1 MAFTIGRALP
11 HKLPSMANA
20 FGLLLGRGV
29 WAMSEKIPVN
39 RKEIEKILE
48 SQDSFNAYLEVG
60 GEAGLTLGL
69 VNDIFNLDGEEA
81 TDEECLELIEKTI
94 LYFNHR

>member
-1 MAFTIGRALP
+1 MWQVKSG
-11 HKLPSMANA
+11 
-20 FGLLLGRGV
+20 GLVSLRKGEGEK
-29 WAMSEKIPVN
+29 MNDKIPVN

-48 SQDSFNAYLEVG
+48 SQESFNAYLEVG
-60 GEAGLTLGL
+60 GEAGMALGL
-69 VNDIFNLDGEEA
+69 VNFIFWLEGDEA

>member
-1 MAFTIGRALP
+1 MYR
-11 HKLPSMANA
+11 HNV
-20 FGLLLGRGV
+20 GV
-29 WAMSEKIPVN
+29 WAMNKQ
-39 RKEIEKILE
+39 EIEKVLE

-60 GEAGLTLGL
+60 GEAGLALGL
-69 VNDIFNLDGEEA
+69 TNFIFLLEGDEA

>member
-1 MAFTIGRALP
+1 M
-11 HKLPSMANA
+11 
-20 FGLLLGRGV
+20 
-29 WAMSEKIPVN
+29 N
-39 RKEIEKILE
+39 RQEIEKILE
-48 SQDSFNAYLEVG
+48 SQNNFTAYLEEG

>member
-1 MAFTIGRALP
+1 MNEET
-11 HKLPSMANA
+11 
-20 FGLLLGRGV
+20 
-29 WAMSEKIPVN
+29 PVN

-48 SQDSFNAYLEVG
+48 SQESFNAYLEVG
-60 GEAGLTLGL
+60 GEAGMALGL
-69 VNDIFNLDGEEA
+69 VNFIVWLDGDEA